1 MLRGDEMRGRERGD
15 GDPMARRTALVLA
28 IDDEAE
34 VLSLLELTLQGL
46 PIRLRCVGTAEE
58 ALEAIAVEVPAA
70 IVSDHRLPGMLGLE
84 LLQRLRELLP
94 GIATILFTA
103 DAEVRWR
110 AHQLP
115 FPVLEKGSSP
125 EAVRGAISALLAH
138 TVPEAGKERLNVVAS
153 SRR

>member
-1 MLRGDEMRGRERGD
+1 MRSGDRRDQE
-15 GDPMARRTALVLA
+15 RRTALVLA

-34 VLSLLELTLQGL
+34 VLALLELTLQGL

-58 ALEAIAVEVPAA
+58 ALEAIELEPPAA

-84 LLQRLRELLP
+84 LLHQVRALLP
-94 GIATILFTA
+94 GIASLLFTA
-103 DAEVRWR
+103 DAEVRDR

-125 EAVRGAISALLAH
+125 EAVRAAVSGLLADS
-138 TVPEAGKERLNVVAS
+138 VPPE
-153 SRR
+153 